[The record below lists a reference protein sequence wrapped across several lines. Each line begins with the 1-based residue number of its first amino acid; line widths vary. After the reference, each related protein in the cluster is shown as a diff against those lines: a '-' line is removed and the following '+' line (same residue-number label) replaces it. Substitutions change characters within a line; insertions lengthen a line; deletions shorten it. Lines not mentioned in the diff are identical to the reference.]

1 MPKIASASIGRV
13 VEGILSVV
21 NESGYQMLLAVTQN
35 SPKKEMEYFQNLGKI
50 KTYTLSGKSLEL
62 NGDGV
67 TLKYEEAKN

>member
-1 MPKIASASIGRV
+1 M
-13 VEGILSVV
+13 
-21 NESGYQMLLAVTQN
+21 
-35 SPKKEMEYFQNLGKI
+35 KKEMEYFQNLGKI